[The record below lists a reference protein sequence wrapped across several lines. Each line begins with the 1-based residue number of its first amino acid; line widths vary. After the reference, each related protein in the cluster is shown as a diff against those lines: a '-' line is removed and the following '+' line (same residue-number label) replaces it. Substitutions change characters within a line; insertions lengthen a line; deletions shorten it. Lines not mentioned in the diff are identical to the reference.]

1 MLHIGIADF
10 AEPALLLLGD
20 ADSLAWLADQ
30 IEAEQDIDFASLAN
44 VVRQLN
50 FNLRILFM
58 ERGDGLSR
66 REAAFV
72 WEVSAAEAQ
81 RLAAQLRSLA
91 ENMSPSH
98 AYLDPTPNLA
108 GVQVIASLGEYD
120 PGKIFQV

>member
-50 FNLRILFM
+50 FNLRILFT
-58 ERGDGLSR
+58 ERGGGLSR

-72 WEVSAAEAQ
+72 WEVSPAEA
-81 RLAAQLRSLA
+81 RRIAAQLHSLA

-108 GVQVIASLGEYD
+108 GVQVIASLAEYD

>member
-30 IEAEQDIDFASLAN
+30 IEAEQNIDFASFAN

-50 FNLRILFM
+50 FNLRILFT
-58 ERGDGLSR
+58 ERGGGLSR

-72 WEVSAAEAQ
+72 WEVSPAEAR
-81 RLAAQLRSLA
+81 RLAAQLRSVA

-120 PGKIFQV
+120 PGRIFQV